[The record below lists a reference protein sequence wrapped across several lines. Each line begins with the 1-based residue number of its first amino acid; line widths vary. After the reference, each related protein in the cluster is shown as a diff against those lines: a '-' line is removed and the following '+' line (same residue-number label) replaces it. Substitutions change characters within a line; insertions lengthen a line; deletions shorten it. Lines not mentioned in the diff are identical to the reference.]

1 MFWPIKKKQKMSQ
14 MEELQNLAIADL
26 EDKWISFTNSPRF
39 KNGASL
45 SENIDEFA
53 QPLVSFFK
61 KRYMTLYQFSGS
73 IFLYSVENAIINSNT
88 HAKGEVLMA
97 FRELE
102 AKQG

>member
-1 MFWPIKKKQKMSQ
+1 

-39 KNGASL
+39 KNGVPL

-61 KRYMTLYQFSGS
+61 KIDRNRS
-73 IFLYSVENAIINSNT
+73 
-88 HAKGEVLMA
+88 
-97 FRELE
+97 
-102 AKQG
+102 